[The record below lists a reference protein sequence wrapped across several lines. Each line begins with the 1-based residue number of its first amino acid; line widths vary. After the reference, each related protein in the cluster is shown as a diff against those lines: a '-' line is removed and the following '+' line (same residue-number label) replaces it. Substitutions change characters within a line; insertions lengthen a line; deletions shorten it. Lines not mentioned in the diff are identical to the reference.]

1 MSDKRETP
9 HDVLT
14 APEPTTP
21 IPPEP
26 APDLNHIRQTPDGTE
41 IRSVIQWNCHRR
53 HRGLPMEKLATDTLH
68 AEYDKLLFAARRS
81 VRYVR
86 YHRHRQRFLDRVHDL
101 GALRTAFGGSATV
114 AAVVADLPAGWT
126 WVLPTLAALTAFAGA
141 HELVFGTA
149 RGARRH
155 DALARDFV
163 MLEEELLRARPTL
176 TPEPL
181 IKLQTRHSTSKR
193 PSRRSTGCWMRPLT
207 TSWSR
212 RSAGIRA
219 NARTSRAGSA
229 CGGTCSMSERT
240 ESASRLV
247 DRPSGIAVKVINRVG
262 DEVTKVFQIQV

>member
-1 MSDKRETP
+1 M
-9 HDVLT
+9 
-14 APEPTTP
+14 
-21 IPPEP
+21 
-26 APDLNHIRQTPDGTE
+26 
-41 IRSVIQWNCHRR
+41 IQWNCHRR

-126 WVLPTLAALTAFAGA
+126 WVLPTVAALTAFAGA

-163 MLEEELLRARPTL
+163 MLEEQLLRARPTL

-181 IKLQTRHSTSKR
+181 IKLQTRRLDIEATEPPVYRVLDATSHDELVTALGR
-193 PSRRSTGCWMRPLT
+193 DPSQRTNVTRWQRLWRHLFDVG
-207 TSWSR
+207 
-212 RSAGIRA
+212 AHGIRKQ
-219 NARTSRAGSA
+219 AR
-229 CGGTCSMSERT
+229 
-240 ESASRLV
+240 
-247 DRPSGIAVKVINRVG
+247 
-262 DEVTKVFQIQV
+262 